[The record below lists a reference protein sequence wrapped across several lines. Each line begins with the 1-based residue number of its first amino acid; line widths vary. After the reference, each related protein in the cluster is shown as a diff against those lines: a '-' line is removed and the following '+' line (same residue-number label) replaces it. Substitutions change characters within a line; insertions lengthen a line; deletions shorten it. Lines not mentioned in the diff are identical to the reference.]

1 MKSSTSSRLAV
12 LEFSVGELSLFHRN
26 PRRGDVREIAN
37 SLTAHGQYRP
47 LVVNVGTLTG
57 RPNEILAGNHTFLA
71 ACSLGWESIQAT
83 TVDVDDVTATRIVL
97 ADNRLADL
105 GSYDDADLVAALA
118 SVGDLDG
125 TGYAQA
131 DLDALLAGLSEPVS
145 LNDPDD
151 VPDRPDPAD
160 AVSRVG
166 DVWQLGEHRLFVG
179 SSGDLDAV
187 RVAAGGV
194 TFDCCWTDPPY
205 GVEYKGGTGLRIQN
219 DGADAAI
226 AVSVAFL
233 EVAAAVCRPGAP
245 ICVAHSDVLRVP
257 LQSAMERLG
266 IRYRQTLMWVKDRF
280 VLSRADYHYQSEPIA
295 EGVIGDAAPRDFDP
309 IAYGFTADG
318 TGRLGR
324 GGDRWHGDNRSSTV
338 FDIARPSRSAVH
350 PTMKPVELVEAMLR
364 NSCAPSAWVIDGFGG
379 SGSTLIAAHRLGRKA
394 FLVELDPTY
403 ADVICRR
410 FQEHT
415 GIVPLRDGV
424 PVDFTKAADASA

>member
-1 MKSSTSSRLAV
+1 MESSTSSRLAV
-12 LEFSVGELSLFHRN
+12 VEFGVGELALFHRN
-26 PRRGDVREIAN
+26 PRRGDVREIAK

-47 LVVNVGTLTG
+47 LVVNVGTRTG

-71 ACSLGWESIQAT
+71 ACSLGWETVQAT

-125 TGYAQA
+125 TGYTQT
-131 DLDALLAGLSEPVS
+131 DLDALIAGLSDPVS
-145 LNDPDD
+145 LTDPDD

-160 AVSRVG
+160 VVSRAG
-166 DVWQLGEHRLFVG
+166 DVWQLGEHRLLVG

-187 RVAAGGV
+187 RAAAAGV

-205 GVEYKGGTGLRIQN
+205 GVEYQGGTGLRIQN

-245 ICVAHSDVLRVP
+245 IYIAHSDVLRVP
-257 LQSAMERLG
+257 LQAAMESLG

-280 VLSRADYHYQSEPIA
+280 VLSRADYHYQSEPIS

-309 IAYGFTADG
+309 IAYGFTANG
-318 TGRLGR
+318 VGRLGR
-324 GGDRWHGDNRSSTV
+324 GGEHWHGDNRSSTV

-364 NSCAPSAWVIDGFGG
+364 NSCAPGAWVIDGFGG

-394 FLVELDPTY
+394 LLVELDPTY

-415 GIVPLRDGV
+415 GIAPTRGGV
-424 PVDFTKAADASA
+424 PVDFTRTADAGA